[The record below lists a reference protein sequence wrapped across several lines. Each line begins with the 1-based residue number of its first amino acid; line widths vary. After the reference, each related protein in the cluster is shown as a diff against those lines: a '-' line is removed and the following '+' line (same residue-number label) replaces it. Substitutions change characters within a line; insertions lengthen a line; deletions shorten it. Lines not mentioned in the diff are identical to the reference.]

1 VQVEMNNLIHDPLL
15 RIETLSGIEQLS
27 LPGVFAALVADRV
40 ESFPALRAHQ
50 APAWHM
56 FLAQLGA
63 IAMHRAELA
72 EPPRDSTVW
81 LTIIRALTKADFP
94 DDEPWQLVVADKSK
108 PAFMQPPV
116 PDGLALDSAIQT
128 PDALDML
135 ITSKNHDLKQAVA
148 AHAQADDWIFALIS
162 LQTCEGYGGSG
173 NYGATRMNGGSSSR
187 ALLGI
192 APMGT
197 SNRNAPGARIG
208 LRFKRDAAQLIVRR
222 TELIERFPVGYP
234 SLGGCALIWAKSWPQ
249 GAKLSLSE
257 LDIFF
262 IEVCR
267 RVRFVGEHSALR
279 ASIGTSSAARIEAQ
293 TFNGAVGDP
302 WAPIHVLENK
312 ALTLGD
318 EGEFDYK
325 RIVDLMMS
333 GNWTRPLLA
342 TLGPNEAKD
351 AANWVLIA
359 QAFARGNSKTG
370 GFKERFIPITGRSAR
385 GLGPRHKE
393 LHELAKQQIAEIDKI
408 DKILRNA
415 IALAAAS
422 GEPKEVAEKHYI
434 RTRPYRSR
442 LTAEA
447 DRRFF
452 EALWQRFDAE
462 TAGDATAVE
471 AARAKFVQNLV
482 TIAEALFEEAAA
494 DVPCAAINRPRA
506 EARARRR
513 FKSGLRHKEF
523 GFPEYYAPDPVAPAA
538 EEDAH
543 DAA

>member
-1 VQVEMNNLIHDPLL
+1 MHNLL
-15 RIETLSGIEQLS
+15 REPLIRIEAAAGIEWLS

-40 ESFPALRAHQ
+40 ECFPALRAHQ
-50 APAWHM
+50 SPAWHM

-63 IAMHRAELA
+63 IAMHRAGVA
-72 EPPRDSTVW
+72 EPPADAAVW
-81 LTIIRALTKADFP
+81 HDIIRALTKDEFP
-94 DDEPWQLVVADKSK
+94 GDEPWQLVVADRTK

-116 PDGLALDSAIQT
+116 PDGFMLEGGIAT

-148 AHAQADDWIFALIS
+148 ACARTDDWIFALIS

-173 NYGATRMNGGSSSR
+173 NYGAARMNGGSSSR

-192 APMGT
+192 APMGGSAGGAT
-197 SNRNAPGARIG
+197 GARNG
-208 LRFKRDAAQLIVRR
+208 QRFKRDATQLVLRR
-222 TELIERFPVGYP
+222 PELLERFPVGYAP
-234 SLGGCALIWAKSWPQ
+234 EGGHALLWCRPWPQ

-257 LDIFF
+257 LDLYF

-267 RVRFVGEHSALR
+267 RVRLTGDEHVLA
-279 ASIGTSSAARIEAQ
+279 ASIGTSSAARVEAQ
-293 TFNGAVGDP
+293 SFNGAIGDP

-318 EGEFDYK
+318 EGEFDYE
-325 RIVDLMMS
+325 RIVDLMLS

-342 TLGPNEAKD
+342 TLGPGEDKD

-370 GFKERFIPITGRSAR
+370 GFKERFIPITGRTAR
-385 GLGPRHKE
+385 GLGPRHQV
-393 LHELAKQQIAEIDKI
+393 LHELAKMQIQEIDKI

-415 IALAAAS
+415 IALAAAG
-422 GEPKEVAEKHYI
+422 GEQSEVGKKHYA
-434 RTRPYRSR
+434 RAALFQQR
-442 LTAEA
+442 LTTEA

-452 EALWQRFDAE
+452 EALWQRFDAD
-462 TAGDATAVE
+462 TAGDTGPLE
-471 AARAKFVQNLV
+471 SARANFIKHLV
-482 TIAEALFEEAAA
+482 DTAKTLLGEAVS
-494 DVPCAAINRPRA
+494 DIPCAAIHRPRA
-506 EARARRR
+506 EARALRR
-513 FKSGLRHKEF
+513 FMSELRHKDS
-523 GFPEYYAPDPVAPAA
+523 GFPEYYAPDPVVAA
-538 EEDAH
+538 VEEDAH